1 MPIRTHRGRAAVY
14 RRLWGWP
21 LRSPKHLVLALV
33 VVVGAATAIGLL
45 LPDPPQQE
53 QSRTYTAQPQGD
65 GDVRAEAPSRTGAP
79 PTLSVP
85 QNAPPPARPSPE
97 GLATVDAWAK
107 RFTAFR
113 PGGDPQRWLDGLR
126 PHTTDEFITQMAS
139 VDPANAPSAV
149 TGRPEP
155 GVATSTSMVVR
166 VPTDLGPLRV
176 TANRTP
182 DGWRVATYDREG

>member
-21 LRSPKHLVLALV
+21 LRSPRHLVVALV
-33 VVVGAATAIGLL
+33 VVVGAATVVGLL
-45 LPDPPQQE
+45 LPDPPPQQR
-53 QSRTYTAQPQGD
+53 SPTYTAEPG
-65 GDVRAEAPSRTGAP
+65 GDVRAEAPTQPKSP

-85 QNAPPPARPSPE
+85 QNAPPPARPSPR
-97 GLATVDAWAK
+97 GVAVADAWAQ

-113 PGGDPQRWLDGLR
+113 PGMDEQRWLDGLR
-126 PHTTDEFITQMAS
+126 PHTTDEFITEMAS

-155 GVATSTSMVVR
+155 GPATSTSMVVR

-176 TANRTP
+176 TVNRTP

>member
-33 VVVGAATAIGLL
+33 VVVGAATAVGLL
-45 LPDPPQQE
+45 LPDPPPQE
-53 QSRTYTAQPQGD
+53 RTRTYTAQPGA
-65 GDVRAEAPSRTGAP
+65 DVRAEPPPQRKSP

-97 GLATVDAWAK
+97 GLATVNAWAE
-107 RFTAFR
+107 RFTSFE
-113 PGGDPQRWLDGLR
+113 PGGDKQRWLDGLR

-139 VDPANAPSAV
+139 VEPANAPSAV